1 MNLII
6 GRLLLRYS
14 DRFLS
19 RWTVFGLDLLL
30 VLATYLVAQF
40 IAFNF
45 EVASIPWA
53 SLPLTVFILLPVYA
67 LGFLHSQSYVGVV
80 RHSGGK
86 DFTRLFQATVE
97 SGLVLALLSFAT
109 TVNFNRAAL
118 VTQAMLFLI
127 LSVGGRLAVR
137 SMFLSVQL
145 RKAKKGNG
153 IIIVGAGSMGRAA
166 QNAIEQDV
174 NFKDY
179 VIAYLDDNK
188 SKAGKNIN
196 GIPILKAENALSS
209 EYIDKNNVGKIVIA
223 IKNISGIR
231 LKELSNAALELGIE
245 VSRVPPTSNWVNGE
259 LTAKQI
265 RPISLEELLGRDPIN
280 LSYETLNGFI
290 KGKTVLITGAA
301 GSIGSELV
309 RQVMRQNPK
318 LLVCLDQAETP
329 IYHLDQELSVYPNY
343 NRARLVIGS
352 VTDPERMD
360 QIFRDFKPEVVFH
373 AAAYKH
379 VPLMEE
385 NPQEAVKTNILGT
398 HLMARLASEH
408 RAECFVM
415 VSTDK
420 AVNPTN
426 IMGASKRAAEH
437 VVNYFNDQPG
447 NLTRFVTTRF
457 GNVLGSN
464 GSVIPLFKKQ
474 LQEGGPITLTHK
486 DITRYFMTIPEA
498 VRLVLEA
505 GHMGKGGEI
514 LVFDMG
520 EPVKIYDL
528 AVNLIKLSGLTVDKD
543 IKIIVTGLRPGEKLY
558 EELLADG
565 ETTRPTHHQQIF
577 ISTSNNLD
585 AQGVEALV
593 EAAKGADKG
602 WIQYISEYEQAV
614 H

>member
-1 MNLII
+1 
-6 GRLLLRYS
+6 
-14 DRFLS
+14 
-19 RWTVFGLDLLL
+19 
-30 VLATYLVAQF
+30 LATYVVAQF

-45 EVASIPWA
+45 EVGSIPWA
-53 SLPLTVFILLPVYA
+53 RLPLTVCILLPVYA
-67 LGFLHSQSYVGVV
+67 LGFLHSSSYVGVV

-97 SGLVLALLSFAT
+97 ATLFLLVLSFT
-109 TVNFNRAAL
+109 TAIEYNRTAL
-118 VTQAMLFLI
+118 VSQAMLFLI

-174 NFKDY
+174 NYKDY

-196 GIPILKAENALSS
+196 GIPILRAINALTS
-209 EYIDKNNVGKIVIA
+209 EYVDKNNVGKLVVA
-223 IKNISGIR
+223 IKNISGVR

-309 RQVMRQNPK
+309 RQVMRQKPK

-343 NRARLVIGS
+343 DRARLVIGS
-352 VTDPERMD
+352 VTDPERMG

-398 HLMARLASEH
+398 HLMSSLASEH

-602 WIQYISEYEQAV
+602 WIQYITEYEQAE

>member
-1 MNLII
+1 
-6 GRLLLRYS
+6 
-14 DRFLS
+14 
-19 RWTVFGLDLLL
+19 
-30 VLATYLVAQF
+30 
-40 IAFNF
+40 
-45 EVASIPWA
+45 
-53 SLPLTVFILLPVYA
+53 
-67 LGFLHSQSYVGVV
+67 
-80 RHSGGK
+80 
-86 DFTRLFQATVE
+86 
-97 SGLVLALLSFAT
+97 VLALLSFT
-109 TVNFNRAAL
+109 TAVNFSRAAL

-179 VIAYLDDNK
+179 VIAYVDDNT
-188 SKAGKNIN
+188 SKIGKNIN
-196 GIPILKAENALSS
+196 GIPILKAVNALTS
-209 EYIDKNNVGKIVIA
+209 EYIDKHNVGKLVIA
-223 IKNISGIR
+223 IKNISGVR
-231 LKELSNAALELGIE
+231 LKELSNSALELGIE

-309 RQVMRQNPK
+309 RQVMRQKPK

-329 IYHLDQELSVYPNY
+329 IYHLDQELIAYPNY

-352 VTDPERMD
+352 VTDPERMN
-360 QIFRDFKPEVVFH
+360 QIFRDYKPEVVFH

-464 GSVIPLFKKQ
+464 GSVIPLFTKQ

-528 AVNLIKLSGLTVDKD
+528 AVNLIKLSGLTVGKD

-577 ISTSNNLD
+577 ICTSNNLE
-585 AQGVEALV
+585 AQRVEALL
-593 EAAKGADKG
+593 EAARNAGMSPVYKSGNGSLNGSKGTKG
-602 WIQYISEYEQAV
+602 SNGSVVGKDQGTGKDWLQYISEYEHTPQ
-614 H
+614 

>member
-1 MNLII
+1 M
-6 GRLLLRYS
+6 
-14 DRFLS
+14 
-19 RWTVFGLDLLL
+19 
-30 VLATYLVAQF
+30 AQF

-53 SLPLTVFILLPVYA
+53 SLPLKVCILLPVYA

-97 SGLVLALLSFAT
+97 SGLVLALLSFTT

-137 SMFLSVQL
+137 SLFLSVQL

-179 VIAYLDDNK
+179 VIAYIDDNK

-196 GIPILKAENALSS
+196 GIPILKAENALTS

-223 IKNISGIR
+223 IKNISGVR

-309 RQVMRQNPK
+309 RQVMRQKPK

-343 NRARLVIGS
+343 DRARLVIGS
-352 VTDPERMD
+352 VTDPERME
-360 QIFRDFKPEVVFH
+360 QIFSDFKPEVVFH

-565 ETTRPTHHQQIF
+565 ETTRPTHHQQILV
-577 ISTSNNLD
+577 STSNNLD
-585 AQGVEALV
+585 AQEVEALV

-602 WIQYISEYEQAV
+602 WIQYISEYEQAP
-614 H
+614 

>member
-1 MNLII
+1 MNLFI
-6 GRLLLRYS
+6 GRLLLRYT

-30 VLATYLVAQF
+30 VLATYFAAQF

-45 EVASIPWA
+45 QADSIPWA
-53 SLPLTVFILLPVYA
+53 SLPLKVIILLPVYA

-80 RHSGGK
+80 RHSGSK

-97 SGLVLALLSFAT
+97 ATLVLVVLSFAT
-109 TVNFNRAAL
+109 SVGFSRTAL

-145 RKAKKGNG
+145 RKAKKGNC
-153 IIIVGAGSMGRAA
+153 IILVGAGSMGRAA

-179 VIAYLDDNK
+179 VVAYIDDNK
-188 SKAGKNIN
+188 SKVGKNIN
-196 GIPILKAENALSS
+196 GIPILKAENALTNDYV
-209 EYIDKNNVGKIVIA
+209 EKNNIGKLIIA
-223 IKNISGIR
+223 IKNIPSIR
-231 LKELSNAALELGIE
+231 LKELSNVALELGIE
-245 VSRVPPTSNWVNGE
+245 VSRVPPTSSWVNGE

-309 RQVMRQNPK
+309 RQVMRQKPN
-318 LLVCLDQAETP
+318 LLICLDQAETP
-329 IYHLDQELSVYPNY
+329 IYHLDHELSLYPNY
-343 NRARLVIGS
+343 NRARLLIGS
-352 VTDPERMD
+352 VIDQDRMD
-360 QIFRDFKPEVVFH
+360 QIFREYKPEVVFH

-398 HLMARLASEH
+398 HIVAKLASEH
-408 RAECFVM
+408 RTECFVM

-437 VVNYFNDQPG
+437 IVNYFNDQPG
-447 NLTRFVTTRF
+447 NQTRFVTTRF

-528 AVNLIKLSGLTVDKD
+528 AVNLIKLSGLTLGKD
-543 IKIIVTGLRPGEKLY
+543 IQIVVTGLRPGEKLY

-565 ETTRPTHHQQIF
+565 ETTRPTHHRQIF

-585 AQGVEALV
+585 PKGVEALV
-593 EAAKGADKG
+593 EAAQGADKG
-602 WIQYISEYEQAV
+602 WLEYIAEYEKAV

>member
-1 MNLII
+1 
-6 GRLLLRYS
+6 
-14 DRFLS
+14 
-19 RWTVFGLDLLL
+19 
-30 VLATYLVAQF
+30 LATYVVAQF

-45 EVASIPWA
+45 EVGSIPWA
-53 SLPLTVFILLPVYA
+53 SLPLKVCVLLPVYA
-67 LGFLHSQSYVGVV
+67 LGFLHSSSYVGVV

-97 SGLVLALLSFAT
+97 ATLFLLVLSFT
-109 TVNFNRAAL
+109 TAIEYNRTAL
-118 VTQAMLFLI
+118 VSQAMLFLI

-174 NFKDY
+174 NYKDY

-196 GIPILKAENALSS
+196 GIPILRAINALTS
-209 EYIDKNNVGKIVIA
+209 EYVDKNNVGKLVVA
-223 IKNISGIR
+223 IKNISGVR

-309 RQVMRQNPK
+309 RQVMRQKPK

-343 NRARLVIGS
+343 DRARLVIGS
-352 VTDPERMD
+352 VTDPERMG

-398 HLMARLASEH
+398 HLMSSLASEH

-602 WIQYISEYEQAV
+602 WIQYITEYEQAE

>member
-1 MNLII
+1 MNLFI
-6 GRLLLRYS
+6 GRLLLNYT

-19 RWTVFGLDLLL
+19 RWTVFGLDLFL
-30 VLATYLVAQF
+30 VLATYLLAQF

-45 EVASIPWA
+45 QTVSIPWA
-53 SLPLTVFILLPVYA
+53 SLPLEVSIVLPVYA

-80 RHSGGK
+80 RHSGSK

-97 SGLVLALLSFAT
+97 ATLLLVVLSFT
-109 TVNFNRAAL
+109 TSIGFSRSAL
-118 VTQAMLFLI
+118 VNHSMLFLI

-137 SMFLSVQL
+137 SLFLSVQL

-179 VIAYLDDNK
+179 VVAFVDDNK
-188 SKAGKNIN
+188 TKIGKNIN
-196 GIPILKAENALSS
+196 GIPILKAVNALTS
-209 EYIDKNNVGKIVIA
+209 EYIEKNNIGKLVVA
-223 IKNISGIR
+223 IKSLNGLR

-245 VSRVPPTSNWVNGE
+245 VNRVPPTSSWVNGE

-309 RQVMRQNPK
+309 RQVMRQKPN
-318 LLVCLDQAETP
+318 LLVALDQAETP
-329 IYHLDQELSVYPNY
+329 IYLLDRELSLYPNY
-343 NRARLVIGS
+343 NRARILIGS
-352 VTDPERMD
+352 VTDLERMN
-360 QIFRDFKPEVVFH
+360 QIFREFKPEVVFH

-379 VPLMEE
+379 VPLMED
-385 NPQEAVKTNILGT
+385 NPHEAVKTNILGT
-398 HLMARLASEH
+398 HTIAKLSSEH

-437 VVNYFNDQPG
+437 IVNYFNDQPG
-447 NLTRFVTTRF
+447 NQTRFVTTRF
-457 GNVLGSN
+457 GNVLGSS

-474 LQEGGPITLTHK
+474 LQEGGPITITHK

-505 GHMGKGGEI
+505 GHMGQGGEI

-528 AVNLIKLSGLTVDKD
+528 AVNLIKLSGLTLGKD
-543 IKIIVTGLRPGEKLY
+543 IKIVITGLRPGEKLY

-565 ETTRPTHHQQIF
+565 EKTRPTHHRQIF

-585 AQGVEALV
+585 PKGVEALL
-593 EAAKGADKG
+593 EAAKVSDKG
-602 WIQYISEYEQAV
+602 WLEYIAEYEKAV
-614 H
+614 Y

>member
-53 SLPLTVFILLPVYA
+53 SLPLEVSVLLPVYA

-97 SGLVLALLSFAT
+97 ATLFLLVLSFT
-109 TVNFNRAAL
+109 TAIEYNRAAL

-602 WIQYISEYEQAV
+602 WIQYIAEYEQAE

>member
-1 MNLII
+1 MNLFI

-30 VLATYLVAQF
+30 VLVTYLVAQF

-45 EVASIPWA
+45 DVGSIPWA
-53 SLPLTVFILLPVYA
+53 SLPLKVFILLPVYA
-67 LGFLHSQSYVGVV
+67 LGFLHSSSYVGVV

-97 SGLVLALLSFAT
+97 ATLFLLVLSFT
-109 TVNFNRAAL
+109 TAIEYNRTAL
-118 VTQAMLFLI
+118 VSQAMLFLI

-137 SMFLSVQL
+137 SLFLSVQL

-360 QIFRDFKPEVVFH
+360 QVFRDFKPEVVFH

-602 WIQYISEYEQAV
+602 WIQYISEYEQTPQ
-614 H
+614 

>member
-1 MNLII
+1 M
-6 GRLLLRYS
+6 
-14 DRFLS
+14 
-19 RWTVFGLDLLL
+19 
-30 VLATYLVAQF
+30 AQF

-53 SLPLTVFILLPVYA
+53 SLPLEVSVLLPVYA
-67 LGFLHSQSYVGVV
+67 LGFLHSSSYVGVV

-97 SGLVLALLSFAT
+97 ATLFLLVLSFT
-109 TVNFNRAAL
+109 TAIEYNRAAL

-137 SMFLSVQL
+137 SLFLSVQL

-174 NFKDY
+174 NYKDY

-196 GIPILKAENALSS
+196 GIPILKAGNALTS
-209 EYIDKNNVGKIVIA
+209 EYIDKNNVGKLVVA
-223 IKNISGIR
+223 IKNISGVR

-309 RQVMRQNPK
+309 RQVMRQKPK

-602 WIQYISEYEQAV
+602 WIEYITEYEQAPQ
-614 H
+614 

>member
-1 MNLII
+1 
-6 GRLLLRYS
+6 
-14 DRFLS
+14 
-19 RWTVFGLDLLL
+19 
-30 VLATYLVAQF
+30 
-40 IAFNF
+40 
-45 EVASIPWA
+45 
-53 SLPLTVFILLPVYA
+53 
-67 LGFLHSQSYVGVV
+67 
-80 RHSGGK
+80 
-86 DFTRLFQATVE
+86 
-97 SGLVLALLSFAT
+97 
-109 TVNFNRAAL
+109 
-118 VTQAMLFLI
+118 
-127 LSVGGRLAVR
+127 
-137 SMFLSVQL
+137 
-145 RKAKKGNG
+145 
-153 IIIVGAGSMGRAA
+153 MGRAA

-174 NFKDY
+174 NYKDY

-196 GIPILKAENALSS
+196 GIPILKAGNALTR
-209 EYIDKNNVGKIVIA
+209 EYIDKNNVGKLVVA
-223 IKNISGIR
+223 IKNISGVR

-309 RQVMRQNPK
+309 RQVMRQKPK

-343 NRARLVIGS
+343 DRARLVIGS
-352 VTDPERMD
+352 VTDPERMG

-398 HLMARLASEH
+398 HLMSSLASEH

-602 WIQYISEYEQAV
+602 WIQYITEYEQAE

>member
-1 MNLII
+1 MNLFI
-6 GRLLLRYS
+6 GRLLLRYT

-30 VLATYLVAQF
+30 VLVTYLVAQF
-40 IAFNF
+40 IAYNF
-45 EVASIPWA
+45 ETDSIPWA
-53 SLPLTVFILLPVYA
+53 SLPLQVSIILPIYA

-97 SGLVLALLSFAT
+97 AGLVLALLSFT
-109 TVNFNRAAL
+109 ITVNFSRAAL

-137 SMFLSVQL
+137 SLFLSVQL

-179 VIAYLDDNK
+179 VIAYVDDNK
-188 SKAGKNIN
+188 SKVGKNIN
-196 GIPILKAENALSS
+196 GIPILKAVNALTS
-209 EYIDKNNVGKIVIA
+209 EYIDKNNVGKLVVA
-223 IKNISGIR
+223 IKNISGLR

-309 RQVMRQNPK
+309 RQVMRQKPN
-318 LLVCLDQAETP
+318 LLICLDQAETP
-329 IYHLDQELSVYPNY
+329 IYHLDNELSLYPNY
-343 NRARLVIGS
+343 NRARLLIGS
-352 VTDPERMD
+352 VTDQDRMG
-360 QIFRDFKPEVVFH
+360 QIFRDYKPEVVFH

-398 HLMARLASEH
+398 HTMAKLASEH
-408 RAECFVM
+408 RTECFVM

-437 VVNYFNDQPG
+437 IVNYFNDQPG
-447 NLTRFVTTRF
+447 NQTRFVTTRF

-474 LQEGGPITLTHK
+474 LQDGGPITLTHK

-505 GHMGKGGEI
+505 GHMGQGGEI

-528 AVNLIKLSGLTVDKD
+528 AVNLIKLSGLTVGKD
-543 IKIIVTGLRPGEKLY
+543 IQIVVTGLRPGEKLY

-565 ETTRPTHHQQIF
+565 ETTRPTHHRQIF

-585 AQGVEALV
+585 PKGVEALV
-593 EAAKGADKG
+593 EAARGSDNG
-602 WIQYISEYEQAV
+602 WLEYIAEYEKAV